1 MLKES
6 WKCGGGGIQ
15 RAAGR
20 TGPFMKRK
28 AGTERRGRVG
38 VGGERKGAAV
48 LFSGGF
54 NVKQWKARCADVN
67 KDG

>member
-1 MLKES
+1 MDRRR
-6 WKCGGGGIQ
+6 GIQ

-20 TGPFMKRK
+20 TGPFMKRR
-28 AGTERRGRVG
+28 AGTGRRGRVGG

-48 LFSGGF
+48 LFSAGF